1 MRPLRSNASRRGERS
16 ETQGMHDYVILN
28 GARPTV
34 ILNGAQR
41 SEKSKVRSV
50 GIPRSPPLNL
60 PLERGRG
67 KSAKGDDRRGVSRN
81 APTFLR
87 WIPASAGMT

>member
-1 MRPLRSNASRRGERS
+1 MRPLRSNASGRGERS
-16 ETQGMHDYVILN
+16 ETQGMPDYVFLN
-28 GARPTV
+28 GA
-34 ILNGAQR
+34 LR
-41 SEKSKVRSV
+41 SEESKVRSV